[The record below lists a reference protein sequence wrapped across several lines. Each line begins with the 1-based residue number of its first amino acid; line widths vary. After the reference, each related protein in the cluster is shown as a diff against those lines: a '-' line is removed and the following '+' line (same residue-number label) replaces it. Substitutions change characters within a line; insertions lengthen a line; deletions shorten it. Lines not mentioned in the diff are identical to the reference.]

1 MVSLG
6 GYVKIMLTYDIIPQM
21 AEDYYEFMLGELVP
35 AVESMGLTMS
45 EVWHTAAGNYPLRLI
60 TFVADDRGAA
70 EHVLACAEFYSLE
83 ERLMNYVSNYSLRM
97 VPLRDHF
104 QF

>member
-1 MVSLG
+1 
-6 GYVKIMLTYDIIPQM
+6 
-21 AEDYYEFMLGELVP
+21 
-35 AVESMGLTMS
+35 
-45 EVWHTAAGNYPLRLI
+45 AAGNYPLRLI

-83 ERLMNYVSNYSLRM
+83 ERLMNYVSNYSLRV

>member
-35 AVESMGLTMS
+35 AVESMGFKKVASLGGRIRDYNGS
-45 EVWHTAAGNYPLRLI
+45 YRDLVVLEIPLSDKS
-60 TFVADDRGAA
+60 TWWK
-70 EHVLACAEFYSLE
+70 E
-83 ERLMNYVSNYSLRM
+83 
-97 VPLRDHF
+97 
-104 QF
+104 